1 MPRNPNTIV
10 NAWRGL
16 ESEGGDEGDEG
27 MGSDSPCMMFILD
40 LGTVMVRGTTVTCR
54 LS

>member
-27 MGSDSPCMMFILD
+27 DG
-40 LGTVMVRGTTVTCR
+40 VRFALFDVHIGPRNGDDEGVR
-54 LS
+54 L